1 MCPAKLPDL
10 VTHNPNIAKDILVY
24 MTNSHEISKYY
35 DMLNQMRLSISLL
48 EVFDGV
54 QHHVDFPKEFTLLF
68 VKNCMEQCSTIGATR
83 VHKNRQV
90 RIVIVFLQSIL
101 KQRVMDFEDISP
113 SIKQFCME
121 HSTLKE
127 AQDLLKEIISQQAMP
142 KEVNTGAAG
151 GK

>member
-1 MCPAKLPDL
+1 MVFHIDMCPAKLPDL

-101 KQRVMDFEDISP
+101 K
-113 SIKQFCME
+113 
-121 HSTLKE
+121 
-127 AQDLLKEIISQQAMP
+127 
-142 KEVNTGAAG
+142 
-151 GK
+151 